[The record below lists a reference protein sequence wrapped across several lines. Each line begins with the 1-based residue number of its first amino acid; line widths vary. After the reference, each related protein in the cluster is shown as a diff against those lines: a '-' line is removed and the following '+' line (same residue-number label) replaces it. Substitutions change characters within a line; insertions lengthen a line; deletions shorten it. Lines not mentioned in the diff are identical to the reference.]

1 MQLPLRKRIRRFAA
15 VFHFIQLGT
24 QLWERDWATFGRPGD
39 RVDLWAEIQLN
50 IFTSARVG
58 EYIESTA
65 RAGSGRGLC
74 YRDVS
79 FTIFRNEHGD
89 AEFAMQVVKDA
100 KGMTFLPSR
109 R

>member
-15 VFHFIQLGT
+15 VLHFIQLGT

-50 IFTSARVG
+50 VFTSARVG

-74 YRDVS
+74 YRV
-79 FTIFRNEHGD
+79 RLC
-89 AEFAMQVVKDA
+89 EFA
-100 KGMTFLPSR
+100 S
-109 R
+109 